1 MNPPKPGKYGGQD
14 DLEKFDNWISQ
25 LLKYFHTFKITGPAR
40 EED

>member
-14 DLEKFDNWISQ
+14 DLKKFDDWISQ
-25 LLKYFHTFKITGPAR
+25 LLKYFHMFKITRPAQ